1 MRSSQLL
8 SGSPPLERGSAPV
21 ESLLAIVILLFLALG
36 VVEVAFALYGR
47 NVVAASA
54 HEGARAGIEV
64 GRSPADAAA
73 VASRAVR
80 SAAGAL
86 ISHLKVDSA
95 ATRIG
100 GRLVVRVRVSGTMES
115 FGPVPFPIPVSAA
128 AAATRDVVP

>member
-8 SGSPPLERGSAPV
+8 SGAPPLERGSSPV

-36 VVEVAFALYGR
+36 VIEVAFALYGR

-64 GRSPADAAA
+64 GRSSSDAAA

-80 SAAGAL
+80 SADG
-86 ISHLKVDSA
+86 D
-95 ATRIG
+95 G
-100 GRLVVRVRVSGTMES
+100 VVRVRVSGTLES
-115 FGPVPFPIPVSAA
+115 FGPVPFPIPVSAGA
-128 AAATRDVVP
+128 TATRDVVP